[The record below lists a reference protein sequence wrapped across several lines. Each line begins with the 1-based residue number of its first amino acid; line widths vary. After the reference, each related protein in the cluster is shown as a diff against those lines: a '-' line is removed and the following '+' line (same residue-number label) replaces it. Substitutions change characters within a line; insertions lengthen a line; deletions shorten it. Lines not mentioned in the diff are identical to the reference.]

1 MDNKEEITKVKDTD
15 KDLCETK
22 IDEMFKILVGL
33 EITKPETAK
42 VAATINRWL
51 LAILD
56 CHKQDVE
63 VLRKRVEE
71 LEKEKQSDV
80 DKQYLD
86 KITALQV
93 NMYTSRLNQLQTQA
107 RCMIEQPWVQDA
119 SLYNYLLSNC
129 RSNIATELN
138 AETIKNTC
146 ARFCTPTDD
155 YV

>member
-1 MDNKEEITKVKDTD
+1 MDNKEEKVNDKEKVKDTE

-22 IDEMFKILVGL
+22 IDEMFRILLRL
-33 EITKPETAK
+33 EITKPEAAK

-71 LEKEKQSDV
+71 LEKQLAAEKV
-80 DKQYLD
+80 ERVNELN
-86 KITALQV
+86 TALLQAS
-93 NMYTSRLNQLQTQA
+93 MWPQTQHIA
-107 RCMIEQPWVQDA
+107 ERNVYNVYDDN
-119 SLYNYLLSNC
+119 LYDRMLSNC
-129 RSNIATELN
+129 CSNIATMLN
-138 AETIKNTC
+138 EETTKNIY
-146 ARFCTPTDD
+146 AKFGIPTDD

>member
-1 MDNKEEITKVKDTD
+1 MDNKENNKEKVKD

-22 IDEMFKILVGL
+22 IDEMFRILLRL

-71 LEKEKQSDV
+71 LEKQLVAEKAEKVND
-80 DKQYLD
+80 LN
-86 KITALQV
+86 TAILQV
-93 NMYTSRLNQLQTQA
+93 NMSQQTQYIA
-107 RCMIEQPWVQDA
+107 QRSIYNVYDA
-119 SLYNYLLSNC
+119 DLYNYLLANC
-129 RSNIATELN
+129 RLNIATMLN
-138 AETIKNTC
+138 EQITKNTC
-146 ARFCTPTDD
+146 ARLGTPTDD

>member
-1 MDNKEEITKVKDTD
+1 MDNKENNKEKVKD

-22 IDEMFKILVGL
+22 IDEMFRILLRL

-71 LEKEKQSDV
+71 LEKQLVQEKAEKVND
-80 DKQYLD
+80 LN
-86 KITALQV
+86 TAVLQASM
-93 NMYTSRLNQLQTQA
+93 NLQTQHIA
-107 RCMIEQPWVQDA
+107 QRSIYNVYDA
-119 SLYNYLLSNC
+119 DLYNYLLANSLSNC
-129 RSNIATELN
+129 RLNIATMLN
-138 AETIKNTC
+138 EQTTKNTY
-146 ARFCTPTDD
+146 ARLGTPTDD

>member
-1 MDNKEEITKVKDTD
+1 MDNKGKVDNKEKANN

-22 IDEMFKILVGL
+22 IDEMLKMLVGL
-33 EITKPETAK
+33 EITKPEAAK

-71 LEKEKQSDV
+71 LEKQLAAEKAEKV
-80 DKQYLD
+80 NELN
-86 KITALQV
+86 TAILQAT
-93 NMYTSRLNQLQTQA
+93 MWPQTQYIA
-107 RCMIEQPWVQDA
+107 ERNVYNVYDA
-119 SLYNYLLSNC
+119 DLYNYLLANSLSNC
-129 RSNIATELN
+129 RLNIATMLN
-138 AETIKNTC
+138 EQITKNTC
-146 ARFCTPTDD
+146 TRLGTPTDD

>member
-1 MDNKEEITKVKDTD
+1 MDNKEKVDNKEKAND

-22 IDEMFKILVGL
+22 IDEMFRILLRL
-33 EITKPETAK
+33 EITKPEAAK

-71 LEKEKQSDV
+71 LEKQLVAEKAERV
-80 DKQYLD
+80 NYLN
-86 KITALQV
+86 TSVLQAS
-93 NMYTSRLNQLQTQA
+93 MHQQTQHIA
-107 RCMIEQPWVQDA
+107 
-119 SLYNYLLSNC
+119 YNYLLSNC
-129 RSNIATELN
+129 CSNMETWLN
-138 AETIKNTC
+138 TKMVENTC
-146 ARFCTPTDD
+146 ARLGTPTDD